1 MSHWTQVK
9 TNIRDFD
16 VLEEAAKSLGCEVSR
31 NATARGYYENR
42 IQAMMV
48 IIPPESPYDVAANK
62 EEDGNISLTTDWYM
76 GHVEKVLGADF
87 GLLKQRYSVSMAKR
101 QASALLANVTEE
113 TLQDGSIRLK
123 IRGAA

>member
-16 VLEEAAKSLGCEVSR
+16 VLEEAARSLGCEVAR
-31 NATARGYYENR
+31 NATARGYYDN
-42 IQAMMV
+42 IQALMV
-48 IIPPESPYDVAANK
+48 IIPPKSPYDVAANK
-62 EEDGNISLTTDWYM
+62 EEDGNISLTTDWYN
-76 GHVEKVLGADF
+76 GHVEKILGADF
-87 GLLKQRYSVSMAKR
+87 WLLKQSYSVTMVKR

-113 TLQDGSIRLK
+113 TLQDGSIKLR

>member
-9 TNIRDFD
+9 TNIRDLD
-16 VLEEAAKSLGCEVSR
+16 VLEEAAMLLGCDVTH
-31 NATARGYYENR
+31 NAVARGYNVN
-42 IQAMMV
+42 IQALMV
-48 IIPPESPYDVAANK
+48 IIPPESPYDVAANR

-87 GLLKQRYSVSMAKR
+87 GLLKQRYAIAMSKR
-101 QASALLANVTEE
+101 QASALLADVTEE
-113 TLQDGSIRLK
+113 ALEDGSIRLR